1 MTSMEKI
8 TSLKEKLT
16 EYTKLKEEFTTQMEN
31 LRRLKA
37 QTEFNIIALETEIK
51 KLKEEDEYKGTST
64 DDRLDY
70 KDITD
75 KETQLFKIGN
85 CLSLEWSNEYQTY
98 YYIITKI
105 TDKSVNLK
113 PIKRINI
120 GTLHT
125 IPDGHKGIDKCKFIE
140 IPIIA
145 GREKA
150 YNIRKLKS
158 SLKTYKFFDSKNKL
172 LEFEK
177 PFYYHYDLSD

>member
-1 MTSMEKI
+1 MSTTEKI
-8 TSLKEKLT
+8 ASLTEKLT

-37 QTEFNIIALETEIK
+37 QTEINIIAIEREIK
-51 KLKEEDEYKGTST
+51 ELKEEDEYKGTS
-64 DDRLDY
+64 DDRLHY

-75 KETQLFKIGN
+75 KETQLFKVGN
-85 CLSLEWSNEYQTY
+85 CVSLDWSNEYQTH

-113 PIKRINI
+113 PIKSINI

-125 IPDGHKGIDKCKFIE
+125 TPDGHKGIDKFKFVE
-140 IPIIA
+140 TPIIP

-158 SLKTYKFFDSKNKL
+158 SIKTYKFFDSNYKL

-177 PFYYHYDLSD
+177 PFYYRYNLCD

>member
-8 TSLKEKLT
+8 LSLTQKLT
-16 EYTKLKEEFTTQMEN
+16 EYTKLKEEFIKQMEN
-31 LRRLKA
+31 LQRLKD
-37 QTEFNIIALETEIK
+37 ETEINMYAIHKEIEDLK
-51 KLKEEDEYKGTST
+51 KEDEYKGTST

-85 CLSLEWSNEYQTY
+85 CLSLEWSNEYQTH

-105 TDKSVNLK
+105 TDKSVSLK

-125 IPDGHKGIDKCKFIE
+125 IPDGHKGIDKCKFVE
-140 IPIIA
+140 IPIIP